1 MGFYSHS
8 HYHSQSDSFKGVYN
22 KILTCPLS
30 LDKNS
35 FNISKRYY
43 SSTRKN
49 REEKMNKEKFV
60 EKLMKI
66 AIKVAIIF
74 VIGYIIRWYINDIFD
89 VNVFVQYNHW
99 LSITYYL
106 SMAGLTAFIHE
117 LFNHLDG
124 SKMYMDGVDSDYGIK
139 DNKGKV

>member
-1 MGFYSHS
+1 
-8 HYHSQSDSFKGVYN
+8 
-22 KILTCPLS
+22 
-30 LDKNS
+30 
-35 FNISKRYY
+35 
-43 SSTRKN
+43 
-49 REEKMNKEKFV
+49 MNKEKFV

-106 SMAGLTAFIHE
+106 SMAGFTVFIHE